1 MQEDDQL
8 GKVLDISGAVNTMLM
23 HLARVEL
30 AGTIKQIAASA
41 MSLQHKLE
49 VENARHHQ
57 KQQ

>member
-23 HLARVEL
+23 HLARAEL

-49 VENARHHQ
+49 VENARHQQ